1 MLRRRGLVLL
11 SAGVLALAVVCGCG
25 LTGEPAEEPAEQPS
39 ATAILTITPTGMT
52 TVDAVS
58 TDARW
63 LVGSEPRDEGASRPK
78 PLVRLDRGT
87 GEQTVLCDWADESL
101 GYCSLAEQGGII
113 PERPEL
119 LLELVDDNAVRGWF
133 PSGGV
138 FLVDTASGERTR
150 IDVAETG
157 EPLRP
162 GWEAARCGGQ
172 CDYHETPRLHITT
185 DGVSGDGRMAAFCA
199 NYEEPRQ
206 PILYVKDLD
215 TGVLTRTTVPC
226 GVLRFGRE
234 DDDDEFADE
243 AMVYPEISADGSVVH
258 VSGEQ
263 STGGEYGLLGWAHDT
278 LYFPA
283 SGEAREVPGSGSMT
297 RDGATLFLR
306 GGEQTEMAEADVVVD
321 YVAYAVGS
329 GSVTPLPWMR
339 DFLASAGQPAPVLG
353 TFAHAS
359 DDGRLVLN
367 ATVVRDVSTGAQAD
381 IASQLRERGY
391 TPTAER
397 GWLRVSGDGS
407 TILADV
413 VAGDPLAE
421 SSNRVVLVT
430 GWGWGQTG

>member
-1 MLRRRGLVLL
+1 MLPRRGLALL
-11 SAGVLALAVVCGCG
+11 GAGVLALAGVSGCG
-25 LTGEPAEEPAEQPS
+25 LTGEPAEEPAEEPA
-39 ATAILTITPTGMT
+39 ATVTITGMA
-52 TVDAVS
+52 TVDATS

-63 LVGSEPRDEGASRPK
+63 LVGSEPRDEGASTPK
-78 PLVRLDRGT
+78 PLVRVDRRT

-101 GYCSLAEQGGII
+101 GYCSLAEQGGMI
-113 PERPEL
+113 PERPEF

-150 IDVAETG
+150 IDVTETG

-162 GWEAARCGGQ
+162 AWEAARCGGQ
-172 CDYHETPRLHITT
+172 CDYHHAPRLHITT
-185 DGVSGDGRMAAFCA
+185 DGVSGNGKIAAFCA

-206 PILYVKDLD
+206 PILYVKDLE

-243 AMVYPEISADGSVVH
+243 AMTYPEVSADGTVVH
-258 VSGEQ
+258 VSGHQ
-263 STGGEYGLLGWAHDT
+263 STGGEYGRLGWAPDT
-278 LYFPA
+278 VYFPA

-306 GGEQTEMAEADVVVD
+306 SGEQPEMAEADVVVD

-339 DFLASAGQPAPVLG
+339 DFLASAGLAAPVPD
-353 TFAHAS
+353 TFAHVS

-367 ATVVRDVSTGAQAD
+367 ATVVRDVATGAQAD
-381 IASQLRERGY
+381 ITSLLRQRGY
-391 TPTAER
+391 APTDER

-413 VAGDPLAE
+413 VEGDPLAE
-421 SSNRVVLVT
+421 SINRVVLVT
-430 GWGWGQTG
+430 GWGWDQTG